1 MLKNR
6 SKLAA
11 LAGTP
16 SLLNKVQPRP
26 PHKFAFSLLAGV
38 CGVAL
43 ASCTI
48 TIQPGL
54 TRAAPDAVKPAASAT
69 PAAVTGAMTS
79 ATAPAAPRIVNTTP
93 TTPFPGM
100 PAAPCGGA
108 FGGGSSAATSAQMLG
123 AMMGGAGAGTALALC
138 KYSDVVTKETITQRG
153 VVLHHKTKEKHYF
166 EIPEKLLGKD
176 FLWSGEI
183 AKTSGGPSFNG
194 LPLGDSV
201 VRFER
206 EGNRIF
212 LRRVPSLKRATPG
225 MQAAVEAIDLAPIIM
240 AFPIETEGSEHSVDI
255 RQSEKDAEK
264 AKADADAKLK
274 GEAEAKLKVV
284 TNAAA
289 ENTKSTSE
297 AKTESTEKAAV
308 EAKLTDS
315 QLAASAEVEI
325 TKIVTAAAESEA
337 KDVPKPDTKEVVAK
351 ADDAAKLPA
360 TSTSKPAVAP
370 PKADPPKVGQEKWP
384 VIEVSRLLL
393 NASSDLLDARTVRTL
408 GLSFPDPTRSLI
420 NQVKV
425 FPKNVEIRS
434 TFTYFSLAGQ
444 NPFSFGSGST
454 KTAVVH
460 FSLAALP
467 ETPMRGRFYDS
478 RVGYFSEGF
487 QSYSEDISGMKP
499 REYITRFRLEKKEPE
514 KAVSEPIT
522 PITFYVTNE
531 VPEKWR
537 KAIKDG
543 IEAWRGPL
551 EKAGFK
557 NAIVARDQPT
567 KTEDPNWDPE
577 DSRYSVIRWVAEP
590 VANAMGPSTHDP
602 RSGEVL
608 SAHLVF
614 WHNITRGMEQLYFI
628 QAGAADKRTPTLPIS
643 DDVMAEILRG
653 VATHEVGHALG
664 LRHNHRAATAYTVA
678 QLRDPA
684 FTNARG
690 TSASIMSYARYNSVA
705 QPGDGVTQF
714 MPQLGPYDDFAITW
728 GYKPLGVKTAEDEIP
743 LLDKMAAAQLD
754 NPELA
759 FGGEDLN
766 SIFDPQVQM
775 ENIGRE
781 RIAATKYSIESLK
794 RAASRLIP
802 ATTRLG
808 EDYRD
813 LSALYRTII
822 SQRAMY
828 LESVIKQIG
837 GVRETRYMGG
847 RGKATF
853 ERVSR
858 ADQIAA
864 IRYLLDD
871 GLATPKWLL
880 DPEVLNRMRVFEIS
894 GEVMGIQKMLLEAM
908 MFPLSFRVNED
919 AEIIKAGSSLPAD
932 MHLKLMRQGLFSET
946 NATSPKV
953 DIYRRQLQKTFVEQL
968 TTFSGE
974 VQRFKSFSALITSLY
989 TDLSV
994 DLRPTA
1000 MQTMRDLKQDLNN
1013 AVPRTTDTQTR
1024 FHFQQMVREI
1034 EKILRLR
1041 AQ

>member
-1 MLKNR
+1 MPKIQFVPSTPRASTLCVVA
-6 SKLAA
+6 SACAIA
-11 LAGTP
+11 LT
-16 SLLNKVQPRP
+16 
-26 PHKFAFSLLAGV
+26 
-38 CGVAL
+38 
-43 ASCTI
+43 SCTI
-48 TIQPGL
+48 TIQPGFNK
-54 TRAAPDAVKPAASAT
+54 TAAELPKPVAATTAPVGGTASAN
-69 PAAVTGAMTS
+69 
-79 ATAPAAPRIVNTTP
+79 APNMAPRIVNTIP
-93 TTPFPGM
+93 NAPFPGM
-100 PAAPCGGA
+100 PAAPCGSA
-108 FGGGSSAATSAQMLG
+108 FGGGSVSASSAAMIGAIMGSAG
-123 AMMGGAGAGTALALC
+123 SPTALALC
-138 KYSDVVTKETITQRG
+138 KYSDVVTKETVTQRG
-153 VVLHHKTKEKHYF
+153 VVLHHKTKDRHFF

-176 FLWSGEI
+176 LLWSGEI

-194 LPLGDSV
+194 LPLGSSV

-212 LRRVPSLKRATPG
+212 LRLVPSAKRATPG
-225 MQAAVEAIDLAPIIM
+225 LQAAVDSVDLAPIVM
-240 AFPIETEGSEHSVDI
+240 AFPIETEGSELSVDL
-255 RQSEKDAEK
+255 RQSEIEAAAK
-264 AKADADAKLK
+264 AKADAAAKLK
-274 GEAEAKLKVV
+274 ADAKAAGKLPLIDEPEIKKIVLAKLDLDDV
-284 TNAAA
+284 TPSAKPADA
-289 ENTKSTSE
+289 LATANT
-297 AKTESTEKAAV
+297 
-308 EAKLTDS
+308 EAKLTATTILD
-315 QLAASAEVEI
+315 
-325 TKIVTAAAESEA
+325 A
-337 KDVPKPDTKEVVAK
+337 KPAT
-351 ADDAAKLPA
+351 DAAK
-360 TSTSKPAVAP
+360 
-370 PKADPPKVGQEKWP
+370 VGREKWP

-393 NASSDLLDARTVRTL
+393 SASSDLLDAGTVRSL
-408 GLSFPDPTRSLI
+408 GLTFPDPSRSLI

-425 FPKNVEIRS
+425 FSKNVEMRS
-434 TFTYFSLAGQ
+434 TFTYFGFASGGG
-444 NPFSFGSGST
+444 GS

-467 ETPMRGRFYDS
+467 DTPMRGRFADS
-478 RVGYFSEGF
+478 RVGFFTERF
-487 QSYSEDISGMKP
+487 QDYNENIAGMKP
-499 REYITRFRLEKKEPE
+499 REYITRFRLEKKEPQ
-514 KAVSEPIT
+514 KAVSEPII
-522 PITFYVTNE
+522 PITFYVANE

-557 NAIVARDQPT
+557 NAIVARDQPSII
-567 KTEDPNWDPE
+567 EDPNWDPE

-590 VANAMGPSTHDP
+590 IANAMGPSTHDP

-643 DDVMAEILRG
+643 DEVMAEIMRG

-684 FTNARG
+684 FTNTRG

-714 MPQLGPYDDFAITW
+714 VPQLGPYDDFAITW
-728 GYKPLGVKTAEDEIP
+728 GYKPLDVKTSDEEIP

-754 NPELA
+754 NVELA

-794 RAASRLIP
+794 RAATRLIP

-847 RGKATF
+847 RGGGVDGVGGATF

-858 ADQIAA
+858 QDQIAA
-864 IRYLLDD
+864 LRYLLDD

-880 DPEVLNRMRVFEIS
+880 DPAVLNRMRVFEIS
-894 GEVMGIQKMLLEAM
+894 GEVMGIQKMLLEEM

-919 AEIIKAGSSLPAD
+919 AEIIKPGSGLPAD
-932 MHLKLMRQGLFSET
+932 MHLKLMRQGLFSEI
-946 NATSPKV
+946 NASSPKV

-968 TTFSGE
+968 ATFSGE

-1000 MQTMRDLKQDLNN
+1000 MQAMRDLKQNLNG
-1013 AVPRTTDTQTR
+1013 AIARTSDTQTR
-1024 FHFQQMVREI
+1024 FHFQQLVREI

>member
-1 MLKNR
+1 MLKNQSTLVIPANKTATITAGR
-6 SKLAA
+6 TAIVAA
-11 LAGTP
+11 LT
-16 SLLNKVQPRP
+16 
-26 PHKFAFSLLAGV
+26 
-38 CGVAL
+38 VAL
-43 ASCTI
+43 TSCTI

-54 TRAAPDAVKPAASAT
+54 TKAAPEATKPIT
-69 PAAVTGAMTS
+69 PAATTGTVS
-79 ATAPAAPRIVNTTP
+79 TANLAPRTVNTIPGAT
-93 TTPFPGM
+93 FPGAT
-100 PAAPCGGA
+100 AAPCGGA
-108 FGGGSSAATSAQMLG
+108 FGGGSTGAANAQMLS
-123 AMMGGAGAGTALALC
+123 AMMGAGGASSALALC
-138 KYSDVVTKETITQRG
+138 KYSDIVTKETITQRG
-153 VVLHHKTKEKHYF
+153 MVLHHKTKEKHYF

-176 FLWSGEI
+176 LLWSGEI

-212 LRRVPSLKRATPG
+212 LRLVPSIKRATPAL
-225 MQAAVEAIDLAPIIM
+225 QAAVDAVDLAPIVM
-240 AFPIETEGSEHSVDI
+240 AFPIETEGSEFSVDL
-255 RQSEKDAEK
+255 RQSEIDAEK
-264 AKADADAKLK
+264 AKA
-274 GEAEAKLKVV
+274 
-284 TNAAA
+284 
-289 ENTKSTSE
+289 
-297 AKTESTEKAAV
+297 KT
-308 EAKLTDS
+308 
-315 QLAASAEVEI
+315 
-325 TKIVTAAAESEA
+325 
-337 KDVPKPDTKEVVAK
+337 
-351 ADDAAKLPA
+351 DAAKVNPA
-360 TSTSKPAVAP
+360 ENAPKVAENNAPAIVASENKDAAKPADPIKPSTEPAKVDA
-370 PKADPPKVGQEKWP
+370 PKAGKEKWP

-393 NASSDLLDARTVRTL
+393 SASSDLLDARTVRTL

-420 NQVKV
+420 NQVRV

-434 TFTYFSLAGQ
+434 TFTYFGSAAGQ
-444 NPFSFGSGST
+444 NPFSFASGSS

-478 RVGYFSEGF
+478 RVGYFSERF
-487 QSYSEDISGMKP
+487 QSYSEDIAGMKP
-499 REYITRFRLEKKEPE
+499 RAYITRFRLEKKEPE
-514 KAVSEPIT
+514 KAVSEAVKPI
-522 PITFYVTNE
+522 IFYVSNE

-557 NAIVARDQPT
+557 NAIEARNQPS

-590 VANAMGPSTHDP
+590 IANAMGPSTYDP
-602 RSGEVL
+602 RSGEVI

-643 DDVMAEILRG
+643 DEVMAEIMRG

-684 FTNARG
+684 FTNTRG

-705 QPGDGVTQF
+705 QPSDGVTQF
-714 MPQLGPYDDFAITW
+714 VPQLGPYDDFAITW
-728 GYKPLGVKTAEDEIP
+728 GYKPLDVKSAEEEIP

-766 SIFDPQVQM
+766 SIFDPQVQI

-794 RAASRLIP
+794 RAATRLIP

-837 GVRETRYMGG
+837 GVRETRYLGG

-858 ADQIAA
+858 QDQIAA
-864 IRYLLDD
+864 IRYLLDE

-894 GEVMGIQKMLLEAM
+894 GEVMGIQKMLLEEM

-919 AEIIKAGSSLPAD
+919 AEIIKAGSGLPAD
-932 MHLKLMRQGLFSET
+932 MHLKLMRQGLFSEI
-946 NATSPKV
+946 NSPSPKV
-953 DIYRRQLQKTFVEQL
+953 DIYRRQLQQTFVEQL

-1000 MQTMRDLKQDLNN
+1000 MQTMRDLKRDLNN
-1013 AVPRTTDTQTR
+1013 AIPRTADTQTR
-1024 FHFQQMVREI
+1024 FHFQQLAREI

>member
-1 MLKNR
+1 MLKNCSILAIFAQKTTTAAVGCASLR
-6 SKLAA
+6 SKLPNAAVVAA
-11 LAGTP
+11 LT
-16 SLLNKVQPRP
+16 
-26 PHKFAFSLLAGV
+26 
-38 CGVAL
+38 VAL
-43 ASCTI
+43 TSCTI

-54 TRAAPDAVKPAASAT
+54 TKAVPEPTKPAATMPTSTVATAAAGTTSAANLAPRTVNTIPSAT
-69 PAAVTGAMTS
+69 
-79 ATAPAAPRIVNTTP
+79 
-93 TTPFPGM
+93 FPGA

-108 FGGGSSAATSAQMLG
+108 FGGGSTGATNAQMLS
-123 AMMGGAGAGTALALC
+123 AMMGAGGAANALALC
-138 KYSDVVTKETITQRG
+138 KYSDIVTKETVTQRG

-176 FLWSGEI
+176 LLWTGEI

-212 LRRVPSLKRATPG
+212 LRLVPSIKRATPG
-225 MQAAVEAIDLAPIIM
+225 LQAAVDAVDLAPIVM
-240 AFPIETEGSEHSVDI
+240 AFPIETEGSEFSVDL
-255 RQSEKDAEK
+255 RQSEIEAEK
-264 AKADADAKLK
+264 AKAKSDATTAKATAPEGVANEPVDK
-274 GEAEAKLKVV
+274 PASVTKVADS
-284 TNAAA
+284 NPPASAAA
-289 ENTKSTSE
+289 ET
-297 AKTESTEKAAV
+297 
-308 EAKLTDS
+308 
-315 QLAASAEVEI
+315 Q
-325 TKIVTAAAESEA
+325 
-337 KDVPKPDTKEVVAK
+337 
-351 ADDAAKLPA
+351 DAAKPMQTATPILAAKPA
-360 TSTSKPAVAP
+360 ESSKPSTEPAKVET
-370 PKADPPKVGQEKWP
+370 PKVGKEKWP

-393 NASSDLLDARTVRTL
+393 SASSDLLDARTVRTL
-408 GLSFPDPTRSLI
+408 GLGFPDPTRSLI
-420 NQVKV
+420 NQVRV

-434 TFTYFSLAGQ
+434 TFTYFGSTTGQ
-444 NPFSFGSGST
+444 NPFSFGSGSS

-478 RVGYFSEGF
+478 RVGYFSERF
-487 QSYSEDISGMKP
+487 QSYSEDIAGMKP
-499 REYITRFRLEKKEPE
+499 RAYITRFRLEKKEPE
-514 KAVSEPIT
+514 KAISEPVK
-522 PITFYVTNE
+522 PIIFYVANE

-537 KAIKDG
+537 KAIKEG

-557 NAIVARDQPT
+557 NAIEARNQPS

-590 VANAMGPSTHDP
+590 IANAMGPSVYDP
-602 RSGEVL
+602 RSGEVI

-643 DDVMAEILRG
+643 DEVMAEIMRG

-678 QLRDPA
+678 QLRDPT

-705 QPGDGVTQF
+705 QPSDGVTQF
-714 MPQLGPYDDFAITW
+714 VPQLGPYDDFAITW
-728 GYKPLGVKTAEDEIP
+728 GYKPLDVKSAEEEIP
-743 LLDKMAAAQLD
+743 LLDKMAAVQLD

-766 SIFDPQVQM
+766 SIFDPQVQI

-794 RAASRLIP
+794 RAATRLIP

-813 LSALYRTII
+813 LSALYRSII
-822 SQRAMY
+822 GQRAMY

-837 GVRETRYMGG
+837 GVRETRYLGG

-858 ADQIAA
+858 QDQIAA
-864 IRYLLDD
+864 IRYLLDE

-894 GEVMGIQKMLLEAM
+894 GEVMGIQKMLLEEM

-919 AEIIKAGSSLPAD
+919 AEIIKAGSGLPAD
-932 MHLKLMRQGLFSET
+932 MHLKLMRQGLFSEI

-953 DIYRRQLQKTFVEQL
+953 DLYRRQLQQTFVEQL

-989 TDLSV
+989 TELSV

-1013 AVPRTTDTQTR
+1013 AIPRTTDTQTR
-1024 FHFQQMVREI
+1024 FHFQQLVREI